1 MRLTI
6 FSRLA
11 VGYLAIFIL
20 VTAANVYS
28 IAQLYRINNITRS
41 VLKIDN
47 RIIDYGEMLT
57 DALLTQIRY
66 ERKWVIT
73 RDDTLYDQFFLSKKD
88 FTRSLREAQSA
99 AESSKV
105 QRLLDHVSAQHQL
118 YHVLF
123 KEEVKHLK
131 SGRNYAQR
139 RYQKEKEKATD
150 AAIEGLNKI
159 KAYSQHNISKKI
171 KRLDALG
178 GNARLASMVMTVS
191 SLILGVLISLFI
203 TRSITSPIA
212 IMEKKTREIA
222 KGDLRGDLNLSSP
235 PEIGQ
240 LAAAFNLM
248 CNRLNELDTMKS
260 NFFSTMSHE
269 LRTPLTSIKEGIGL
283 LLDDVEGVMTER
295 QRKVLTILTE
305 ESNRLIVLVNSLLD
319 LSKMD
324 VGMMTYNFER
334 ANLVPLIE
342 TVMVEMEPLAQAKKI
357 RLETDISKNLPMVK
371 IDFERILQALRNLIG
386 NAVKFAP
393 ERGRVSVSARTM
405 DGKVEVS
412 VADTGPGIPPESLIT
427 IFEKFRQ
434 ADLTD
439 STGMKGTGLGLAIV
453 QHIISSHDGKIW
465 AESTL
470 GQGST
475 FTFLLPT

>member
-6 FSRLA
+6 FSRLV

-20 VTAANVYS
+20 VTAANVYA
-28 IAQLYRINNITRS
+28 IAQLYRLNSITRS
-41 VLKIDN
+41 VLRIDN

-118 YHVLF
+118 YQVLF
-123 KEEVKHLK
+123 NEEVKHLK
-131 SGRNYAQR
+131 SGRIYAQR
-139 RYQKEKEKATD
+139 RYQEEKEKATD

-178 GNARLASMVMTVS
+178 GNARLAAMVMTVS

-248 CNRLNELDTMKS
+248 CNRLNELDTMKT

-393 ERGRVSVSARTM
+393 ERGRVSVSVRTK

-412 VADTGPGIPPESLIT
+412 VADTGPGIPTESLIT
-427 IFEKFRQ
+427 IFERFRQ

-453 QHIISSHDGKIW
+453 QHIISSHGGKIW

>member
-41 VLKIDN
+41 VLRIDN

-118 YHVLF
+118 YQVLF

-131 SGRNYAQR
+131 SGRIYAQR

-178 GNARLASMVMTVS
+178 GNARLAAMVMTVS

-248 CNRLNELDTMKS
+248 CNRLNELDTMKT

-453 QHIISSHDGKIW
+453 QHIISSHGGKIW